1 MRNSNQSQKKI
12 IILTADAGFGHRSA
26 AIAIK
31 AALDEL
37 SNEKCQVDI
46 INPLE
51 DKRTPFFLR
60 DSQEDYDRIVREMP
74 KLYQLGYEATDDTV
88 ATALIEGGATVLLY
102 EVMWDILK
110 KYKPDAIVTTYPL
123 YQAPLTSVF
132 AIERMSVPL
141 ITVVTDLVTV
151 HRFWFHKHTDVF
163 VVPTDPVK
171 QLALDYGVDP
181 QKIHQI
187 GIPVHPNIHNEQRTR
202 LQLREV
208 LGWRT
213 DFPTILAVGSKR
225 VEGLIESLN
234 IVNHF
239 GAPLQLVVVA
249 GKDEHLYKKLQQ
261 EVEWHI
267 PTHIYN
273 FVSEMPMFLRAAD
286 MLITKA
292 GGLITTEAL
301 AAGLPMLL
309 IDLIPGQ
316 ETGNAE
322 YIVRNGAGDL
332 ATTPVELLE
341 VLHHWLANDQ
351 QLLHERARYASRLGK
366 PLAAHEVATL
376 AWKNAQIGS
385 VKRNPLLVAR
395 RPKII
400 DFLTDHKVPWDNKK

>member
-1 MRNSNQSQKKI
+1 MRNSNESPKKI
-12 IILTADAGFGHRSA
+12 VILTSDAGFGHRSA
-26 AIAIK
+26 SNAIK
-31 AALDEL
+31 AALEEL
-37 SNEKCQVDI
+37 PEEKCQVDI

-123 YQAPLTSVF
+123 YQAPLTSIF
-132 AIERMSVPL
+132 TIERMSVPL

-163 VVPTDPVK
+163 VVPTDSVK

-181 QKIHQI
+181 QKIRLI
-187 GIPVHPNIHNEQRTR
+187 GIPVHPNIHKEQRTR
-202 LQLREV
+202 QQLREV

-213 DFPTILAVGSKR
+213 DLPTILAVGSKR
-225 VEGLIESLN
+225 VEGLVESLN
-234 IVNHF
+234 VVNHF

-249 GKDEHLYKKLQQ
+249 GKDEELYQKLQQ
-261 EVEWHI
+261 IEWHL

-273 FVSEMPMFLRAAD
+273 YVSDMPMFLRAAD
-286 MLITKA
+286 VLITKA
-292 GGLITTEAL
+292 GGLISTEAL
-301 AAGLPMLL
+301 AAGLPMIL

-322 YIVRNGAGDL
+322 YIVKNGAGDL

-341 VLHHWLANDQ
+341 VMYHWLSNDQ
-351 QLLHERARYASRLGK
+351 QLLHERANCAAQIGK

-376 AWKNAQIGS
+376 AWQHAQIGP

-400 DFLTDHKVPWDNKK
+400 DFLTNHQVHWENKQ

>member
-1 MRNSNQSQKKI
+1 MRNSNQSEKRI
-12 IILTADAGFGHRSA
+12 IILTSDAGFGHRSA
-26 AIAIK
+26 SNAIK
-31 AALDEL
+31 AALEEL
-37 SNEKCQVDI
+37 SKEKCQVDI

-88 ATALIEGGATVLLY
+88 ATAIIEGGATVLLY
-102 EVMWDILK
+102 EVMLDILK
-110 KYKPDAIVTTYPL
+110 RYKPDTIVTTYPL
-123 YQAPLTSVF
+123 YQAPLTSIF

-163 VVPTDPVK
+163 VVPTDSVK

-181 QKIHQI
+181 QKIRLI
-187 GIPVHPNIHNEQRTR
+187 GIPVHPNIRKEQRTCQ
-202 LQLREV
+202 QLREV
-208 LGWRT
+208 LGWRI
-213 DFPTILAVGSKR
+213 DLPTILAVGSKR
-225 VEGLIESLN
+225 VEGLVESLN
-234 IVNHF
+234 VVNHF

-249 GKDEHLYKKLQQ
+249 GKDNELYQKLQQ
-261 EVEWHI
+261 IEWHL
-267 PTHIYN
+267 PTQIYN
-273 FVSEMPMFLRAAD
+273 YVSDMPMLMHAAD

-292 GGLITTEAL
+292 GGLISTEAL
-301 AAGLPMLL
+301 AAGLPMIL

-341 VLHHWLANDQ
+341 VLYHWLANDQ
-351 QLLHERARYASRLGK
+351 QLLHERAICAAQIGK

-376 AWKNAQIGS
+376 AWQHAQTGP
-385 VKRNPLLVAR
+385 VKRNPLLASL

-400 DFLTDHKVPWDNKK
+400 DFLTDHKVPWQNKE